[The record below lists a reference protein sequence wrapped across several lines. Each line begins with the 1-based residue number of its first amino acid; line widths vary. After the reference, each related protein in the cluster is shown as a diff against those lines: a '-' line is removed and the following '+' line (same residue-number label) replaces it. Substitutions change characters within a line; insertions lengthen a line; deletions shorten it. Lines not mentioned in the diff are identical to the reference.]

1 MLGASKAWVASSVV
15 LYTKCLLTTAIQ
27 GGKRFA
33 AGSRPPEDKIFK
45 QFNPTKQ
52 AQTFGVDTAAATT
65 AAREQDI
72 RWERIVRNDLENIP
86 IGLIVAWGAV
96 QSGGVEA
103 VTTCA
108 LGTFTAARVYHT
120 YAYAQGL
127 QPHRGNAW
135 MVGTAAVLVMALNSL
150 YGLATATPPTDKAV
164 K

>member
-1 MLGASKAWVASSVV
+1 MLSASKAWVASSVV
-15 LYTKCLLTTAIQ
+15 LYTKCLVTTAIQ

-33 AGSRPPEDKIFK
+33 AGSRPPEDKILT

-52 AQTFGVDTAAATT
+52 AQTFDTAAATA

-86 IGLIVAWGAV
+86 IGLLVAWGAV

-103 VTTCA
+103 VTTGA
-108 LGTFTAARVYHT
+108 LGAFTAARVYHT
-120 YAYAQGL
+120 YAYAHGL

-150 YGLATATPPTDKAV
+150 YGLATATPPTDKAAA
-164 K
+164 